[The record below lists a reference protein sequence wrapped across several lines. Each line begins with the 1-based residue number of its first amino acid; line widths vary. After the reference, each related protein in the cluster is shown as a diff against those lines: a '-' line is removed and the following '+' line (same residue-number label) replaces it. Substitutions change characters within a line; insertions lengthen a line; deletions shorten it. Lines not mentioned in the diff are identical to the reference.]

1 MITESVSEEGKSVLD
16 YNRKEIYTRFG
27 DITKLAYRPK
37 GSYNWMYKGYISNSV
52 IRILDIYWVFII
64 W

>member
-37 GSYNWMYKGYISNSV
+37 GSYN
-52 IRILDIYWVFII
+52 
-64 W
+64 